1 MISLPTTDQIIL
13 DCRRELL
20 EVIGP
25 EVHSDAGKV
34 SVQMVENVL
43 RNAAARAAHEIAWLR
58 DETLAM
64 EAYASDVLVALPSS
78 PGLAAALETLSAG
91 PRQSL
96 HLADMARVY
105 SAAGEALSCALEAAM
120 AEGDE
125 ALCGR
130 AVALLQGRSATE
142 VAIMGEWGFVGRG

>member
-20 EVIGP
+20 DIIGP
-25 EVHSDAGKV
+25 EVQSEAGKV

-64 EAYASDVLVALPSS
+64 EAYAADVLASHPSS
-78 PGLAAALETLSAG
+78 PGLREALETLSAG
-91 PRQSL
+91 PRDSL
-96 HLADMARVY
+96 HLGDMVQVY
-105 SAAGEALSCALEAAM
+105 SLAGEAMSCGLEAAM
-120 AEGDE
+120 TAGDS
-125 ALCGR
+125 ALADR
-130 AVALLQGRSATE
+130 AATLLQSRSATE
-142 VAIMGEWGFVGRG
+142 LAIMGEWGFVGRG